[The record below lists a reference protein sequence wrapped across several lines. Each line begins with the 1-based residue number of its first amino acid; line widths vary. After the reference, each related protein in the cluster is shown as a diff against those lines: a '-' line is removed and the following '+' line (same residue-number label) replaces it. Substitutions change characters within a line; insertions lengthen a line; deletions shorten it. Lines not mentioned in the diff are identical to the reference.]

1 VLANLGGAWRIG
13 MLSDVLSEGLV
24 AVFVPNSPNPSSGG
38 VFLVAA
44 DRVRPAGVPLA
55 AAMGALRRCGT
66 GTGALWSATSDGE
79 INAFSDVSP
88 R

>member
-1 VLANLGGAWRIG
+1 VQT
-13 MLSDVLSEGLV
+13 DVVGEGLV

-66 GTGALWSATSDGE
+66 GAGIPLS
-79 INAFSDVSP
+79 
-88 R
+88 